1 MTISHT
7 VPSAFLARLP
17 KEPYALVFAGQSS
30 PWRSVW
36 EDLAA
41 DSTVAIPAMRMV
53 AGSDEVLSAVRMD
66 LMTLGVADL
75 PFSPQGVETT
85 SMGLGDWAPELSVP
99 GILLCQYATL
109 LALAA
114 DGLDT
119 RRNRPVSMAGHS
131 QGVLAVHLHEA
142 WTSRAPEA
150 LARIFA
156 IARLIGAAA
165 GRQSRALGFHRRDTA
180 TPMVAVRGLSRARLH
195 RHVNEITDFDHTV
208 SIGVRNDYTSHVLS
222 GSPRDLRRV
231 VATADSDVVCE
242 FLDVGAPFHSELMED
257 AVSQVTA
264 WADACRL
271 DVAHAEKVAREVLTD
286 RIDWPAEVDGITAG
300 EATWM
305 LDCGPGTTIARLTR
319 DLAEGTGT
327 GVAMAGTATERERL
341 AIPGAGPTKPQ
352 DWSHHAPRLVRLPD
366 GSTVLDTAFSRLTG
380 RSPVLL
386 AAMTPTTVDPEIVS
400 AAANAGFWAEL
411 AGGGQVTDDVYTQN
425 LDVLREQL
433 APGVTATFNSM
444 YLDRYLWNLQFGT
457 QRVVSRSRLSGAPLD
472 GVVISAGVPE
482 LDESL
487 DLIGRLRSEGFPYVA
502 FKPGTAQQILRTVDI
517 ARAVPDVSVIVQVE
531 DGHSGGHHSWE
542 DLDHLLLQTYATLRS
557 TPNLILC
564 VGGGIG
570 TPERAADYL
579 SGQWSERHGR
589 RAMPVDGVLVGT
601 AAMTVKEART
611 TPEVKQVLLA
621 AEGVDP
627 LEPDGGW
634 IAPGTARGGMTSGL
648 SHLRAD
654 MHEIDNSAA
663 AAARLIARIG
673 NDAAAVLARKDEVVA
688 ALAKTCRPWFGDLE
702 SMTYAQWVRR
712 FAELCHPWV
721 DPTWTN
727 RFHDLLQRVEARLSP
742 LDHGEIATIFPTV
755 ASAEDAHAAAE
766 RVVDE
771 YPLAETTL
779 VTPIDAAWFPTLCR
793 SHPKPMPFVP
803 VLDEDLLTW
812 WGQDGLWQAQD
823 DRYAADAVR
832 IIPGPV
838 SVAGI
843 DRIDEPVAELLGRFE
858 IAAVGRLEALGKQ
871 AVNAHSRLGELE
883 PSRSIDDFVRSVPHI
898 MWTGH
903 LIANPAAVLPNS
915 RVDLQSRPDVDG
927 VASADMVITLD
938 TAWDED
944 ATGADKHAVRR
955 LVLPLLLPDS
965 TSRGGVPVIDEE
977 RLPEQMRALLTATAG
992 VGSTTVSGDVLSALP
1007 TMEPT
1012 ELSMFGQARHVFTL
1026 APDLGPMHAGVTAS
1040 ALTSDLVPDS
1050 WVPDAL
1056 LGPAWPAIYAA
1067 LGSAMHDGTV
1077 VIEGL
1082 LNAVHLDHVITFD
1095 EPPQSLLE
1103 HGIDHLEVVGHVE
1116 SVEESSSGRI
1126 VTVALRYLT
1135 DGDKIGAARERF
1147 AIQGRATGSATPN
1160 DPPSAG
1166 GGGAQ
1171 IRSTP
1176 RSMLRRTT
1184 VKAPADMTPF
1194 AIVSGDFN
1202 PIHTSRTAA
1211 AVAGLSGPLVHGM
1224 WLSATAQHIV
1234 SAAVGDGRH
1243 SRISGW
1249 TYRMFGPVDL
1259 NAEIEVVVERTGLVT
1274 GGGVALEVTCRS
1286 AGTVVS
1292 RATATTRAPRTAYVY
1307 PGQGIQTA
1315 GMGLDER
1322 AACSAA
1328 AEVWHRADAHTRAE
1342 LGFSILAIVRDNPTE
1357 IIARGVTYR
1366 HPDGVLHLTQFTQ
1379 VALATLAFAQTE
1391 RMRSEG
1397 VLVSGAAFAGHSLGE
1412 YNALAA
1418 YARVFPVETVIELV
1432 FHRGSTMHALVERD
1446 EQGRSDYQMGV
1457 LRPDQLGLTD
1467 ADITDYVSTIANESG
1482 EFIEIVNFNLAGRQ
1496 YAVAGTRRGLQ
1507 ILAADAER
1515 RAAAEGGRRPFML
1528 VPGIDVPFHSA
1539 VLRKGVAE
1547 FRRKLQERI
1556 PQDLDLTILTGS
1568 YVPNLVARPFEVSR
1582 DFARSILDVV
1592 PSEAI
1597 SALLATDETWDDAL
1611 TDEPALARLLLIELL
1626 SWQFASPV
1634 RWIQTQKVLFSSGT
1648 AGGLDV
1654 AEVIEIGLAS
1664 SPTLTNLAERTL
1676 ATPDFS
1682 GRPVTV
1688 LNIQRDVD
1696 RVLHTDVQVLDS
1708 SEEDHEE
1715 PEASRA
1721 EPVAPAGAE
1730 PAPSPAPLSP
1740 SAVATEVADLPFT
1753 AASALRV
1760 LVAHSA
1766 RIRLDQIRDDDTTDT
1781 LTNGVSSRRNQLLM
1795 DLSAELG
1802 VSSIDGA
1809 AESDVVTLSGT
1820 VNRLV
1825 HNYRAFGPVL
1835 AEAVR
1840 DRLRKLLGAAN
1851 VKPSRIRDRV
1861 TSGWGLSDGWVAH
1874 VTAELL
1880 LGSREGTST
1889 REGDLSTLPTDTAA
1903 TAQEVDR
1910 LVDAAVHSVAD
1921 RHGITVALATSDAKG
1936 AGQAVDSAILDSFAA
1951 EVTGPDGVLATTA
1964 RHLVDALGL
1973 GAPLTLPADA
1983 SDDHDV
1989 VAAVAAE
1996 LGSGW
2001 VDLVRPTFDAER
2013 AVLLDDRWASARED
2027 LARLW
2032 IDGDLPDSVNFTAAG
2047 PAVSAQASWW
2057 AERAGAD
2064 GRHDLATR
2072 FRQIADVAAGPVD
2085 GPETGA
2091 HRDDV
2096 AVVTGVTPDSIAG
2109 GVVRRL
2115 LAEGAT
2121 VIATASQLDAQRL
2134 NFAKELYRQ
2143 HAAPGAR
2150 LWLVQSN
2157 LSSYRDVDALVDWVG
2172 SVWTRSV
2179 GGAPVVE
2186 KPALMPTVL
2195 FPFAAP
2201 RVHGTLG
2208 DAGPVAE
2215 NQMRLLLWSVE
2226 RMISRLAAVGSTTVV
2241 DHRLHVVLPGSPNR
2255 GMFGGDGA
2263 YAEAKTSFDAIVS
2276 RWHVEADWADR
2287 VSIVHPRIGWVRGT
2301 GLMGGNDP
2309 LVRAVEAAGVR
2320 TWSTDEMAS
2329 RLLELCT
2336 AEARQKAARSPLDA
2350 DLTGGLSTDLDLT
2363 AIRNSASTERSTGA
2377 AKRIDVTG
2385 VTVAALPSPTRTD
2398 VPHPDPAQ
2406 WGEVTAGLEDTIVIV
2421 GYGEVGPWGS
2431 SRTRWEAEV
2440 GINADSTV
2448 ELTSAGVLEL
2458 AWLTGLVTWR
2468 DSPIGGWYDAAGDL
2482 VPEAEI
2488 FDRFRDEVI
2497 ARSGVRFFVDDGP
2510 LHEGHS
2516 PESAAIH
2523 LDRDVTFTARD
2534 EAEARS
2540 YLEADPRFTHI
2551 GVDQDGEW
2559 TVTRTAGAQARVPR
2573 RATMSRRI
2581 GGQFPTGFDPAR
2593 WGIPASMIDSIDRIA
2608 VWNLVTAVDAFI
2620 SSGFT
2625 PAELLSVI
2633 HPAEVASTQG
2643 TGFGG
2648 MSSMR
2653 RLFVDRYLGEDF
2665 PQDILQETLPNVVA
2679 AHTMQSW
2686 VGGYGAMINPVGA
2699 CATAAVSLDEAVDK
2713 ILRDKADF
2721 VVAGAIDDIQ
2731 VESIEGFG
2739 AMNATADTQSMLDRG
2754 IGERF
2759 LSRANDR
2766 RRGGFVESQG
2776 GGTILVTRASVAVD
2790 MGLPVFGVIAYVRT
2804 FADGAHT
2811 SIPAPGI
2818 GALAAGRNGSASVL
2832 ARNLRALGLNVDDVS
2847 VVSKHDTS
2855 TVANDPNEADL
2866 HSRLSRALGRTEGN
2880 PLFVVSQKSVVGHT
2894 KGGAAALQVGGLTQ
2908 IFRTGLLPANA
2919 ALDCIDEKM
2928 EKHPDLVWLRS
2939 PLDVGS
2945 RGLVKAGV
2953 LTSLGFGHVSAL
2965 VTLVHP
2971 AAFEAIVAAG
2981 GDTPAEGMV
2990 SLARWRERSDAR
3002 LRAGARHREAGML
3015 GRADLFTPV
3024 QSRRL
3029 PDDAEG
3035 TDPQEAEAAMLLE
3048 PTARLGSNGRYR
3060 AVGTEEVR
3068 SR

>member
-7 VPSAFLARLP
+7 VPSAFLPRLT

-41 DSTVAIPAMRMV
+41 DTTITIPAMRMI

-75 PFSPQGVETT
+75 PFSPQGVEATAV
-85 SMGLGDWAPELSVP
+85 GLADWSPELSVP

-131 QGVLAVHLHEA
+131 QGVLAVHLHDA

-165 GRQSRALGFHRRDTA
+165 GRQSRDLGLHRRDAA
-180 TPMVAVRGLSRARLH
+180 TPMVAVRGLSRTELH
-195 RHVNEITDFDHTV
+195 GLVSEITDPDHPV
-208 SIGVRNDYTSHVLS
+208 SIGVRNDHAIHVLS

-231 VATADSDVVCE
+231 TDAANSDVACE

-257 AVSQVTA
+257 AVSQVA
-264 WADACRL
+264 VWADACGL
-271 DVAHAEKVAREVLTD
+271 DVAHAEKIAREVLTD
-286 RIDWPAEVDGITAG
+286 HIDWPTEVDGIAAG
-300 EATWM
+300 EAAWV

-319 DLAEGTGT
+319 DLLEGTGLA
-327 GVAMAGTATERERL
+327 VAMAGNVTERERL
-341 AIPGAGPTKPQ
+341 AIPGAQSPAAQ

-366 GSTVLDTAFSRLTG
+366 GDTVLDTAFSRLTG

-386 AAMTPTTVDPEIVS
+386 AGMTPTTVDPEIVS

-411 AGGGQVTDDVYTQN
+411 AGGGQVTEDVYAGN
-425 LDVLREQL
+425 LDLLREQL

-444 YLDRYLWNLQFGT
+444 YLDRYLWNLQFGS
-457 QRVVSRSRLSGAPLD
+457 QRIVSRSRLSGAPLD

-482 LDESL
+482 LDESI
-487 DLIGRLRSEGFPYVA
+487 DLISRLRAEGFPYVT
-502 FKPGTAQQILRTVDI
+502 FKPGTVQQILRTVEI

-557 TPNLILC
+557 TPNLVLC

-611 TPEVKQVLLA
+611 TREVKQVLLA
-621 AEGVDP
+621 TDGVDP
-627 LEPDGGW
+627 QESGGAW
-634 IAPGTARGGMTSGL
+634 ITPGTVRGGMTSGL

-654 MHEIDNSAA
+654 MHEVDNSAA
-663 AAARLIARIG
+663 AAARLIAEIG
-673 NDAAAVLARKDEVVA
+673 NDAAAVLARKDEVAA

-742 LDHGEIATIFPTV
+742 LDHGEIATMFPTV
-755 ASAEDAHAAAE
+755 ACAQDAHAAAD
-766 RVVDE
+766 RVVEE

-823 DRYAADAVR
+823 DRYPADAVR

-843 DRIDEPVAELLGRFE
+843 DRVDEPVAELLGRFE
-858 IAAVGRLEALGKQ
+858 DAAVARLEAGGTQ
-871 AVNAHSRLGELE
+871 AVSAHSRLGELE
-883 PSRSIDDFVRSVPHI
+883 PSRSMDEFIRSVPHI

-903 LIANPAAVLPNS
+903 LIANPAARLPHS
-915 RVDLQSRPDVDG
+915 RIDLLDRPTIDG

-944 ATGADKHAVRR
+944 AAGADKHAVRQ
-955 LVLPLLLPDS
+955 LVLPLLLPSS
-965 TSRGGVPVIDEE
+965 TSRGGVPVIDEN

-992 VGSTTVSGDVLSALP
+992 VVSTTVNGDVLSALP

-1012 ELSMFGQARHVFTL
+1012 ELSKFGQARHVFTL
-1026 APDLGPMHAGVTAS
+1026 APNLGPSHAGVTAS
-1040 ALTSDLVPDS
+1040 ALPPDLVPDS

-1067 LGSAMHDGTV
+1067 LGSAMHDGLV

-1095 EPPQSLLE
+1095 ESPQALIDR
-1103 HGIDHLEVVGHVE
+1103 GIAELEVVAHVE
-1116 SVEESSSGRI
+1116 SVEESASGRI
-1126 VTVALRYLT
+1126 VTVCLQYLA
-1135 DGDKIGAARERF
+1135 GGGEIGSARERF
-1147 AIQGRATGSATPN
+1147 AIQGRATGSAAPS
-1160 DPPSAG
+1160 DPPRAG
-1166 GGGAQ
+1166 GGGSQ
-1171 IRSTP
+1171 VRNTP
-1176 RSMLRRTT
+1176 RSTLRRTT
-1184 VKAPADMTPF
+1184 VHAPGDMTPF

-1202 PIHTSRTAA
+1202 PIHTSQTAA
-1211 AVAGLSGPLVHGM
+1211 VVAGLTGPLVHGM

-1243 SRISGW
+1243 SSIAGW

-1259 NAEIEVVVERTGLVT
+1259 NAEIEVIFERTGLVT
-1274 GGGVALEVTCRS
+1274 GGGLALEITCRS

-1307 PGQGIQTA
+1307 PGQGIQTP

-1322 AACSAA
+1322 AACPAA
-1328 AEVWHRADAHTRAE
+1328 DDVWRRADAHTRAE

-1357 IIARGVTYR
+1357 ITARGVTYR
-1366 HPDGVLHLTQFTQ
+1366 HPEGVLHLTQFTQ

-1446 EQGRSDYQMGV
+1446 EQGRSNYRMGV

-1467 ADITDYVSTIANESG
+1467 ADITDYVSGIVDESG

-1496 YAVAGTRRGLQ
+1496 YAVAGTRRGLDV
-1507 ILAADAER
+1507 LAVDAER
-1515 RAAAEGGRRPFML
+1515 RAAAAGGRRPFML

-1539 VLRKGVAE
+1539 VLRNGVAE
-1547 FRRKLQERI
+1547 FRQKLEERI
-1556 PQDLDLTILTGS
+1556 PHDLDLAILTGS

-1582 DFARSILDVV
+1582 DFAQSILDVV

-1597 SALLATDETWDDAL
+1597 GALLATGEAWDEAL

-1634 RWIQTQKVLFSSGT
+1634 RWIETQEVLFSSST

-1654 AEVIEIGLAS
+1654 AEAIEIGLAS

-1676 ATPDFS
+1676 ATPAFS
-1682 GRPVTV
+1682 GRSVTV
-1688 LNIQRDVD
+1688 LNLQRDLE
-1696 RVLHTDVQVLDS
+1696 RVLHTDVQVIDS
-1708 SEEDHEE
+1708 AEEDDDE
-1715 PEASRA
+1715 PEVSTAQPAAATGSQ
-1721 EPVAPAGAE
+1721 PVPVT
-1730 PAPSPAPLSP
+1730 P
-1740 SAVATEVADLPFT
+1740 SAVAAEAVADLPFT

-1766 RIRLDQIRDDDTTDT
+1766 RIRLDQIRDDDTTET

-1802 VSSIDGA
+1802 VISIDGA
-1809 AESDVVTLSGT
+1809 AESDIVTLSST

-1835 AEAVR
+1835 AEAIR

-1851 VKPSRIRDRV
+1851 VKPSRISDRV
-1861 TSGWGLSDGWVAH
+1861 TSAWGLGEGWVAH

-1889 REGDLSTLPTDTAA
+1889 REGDLSTLPTDTTT
-1903 TAQEVDR
+1903 TAQEVDG
-1910 LVDAAVHSVAD
+1910 LVDAAVRSLAD
-1921 RHGITVALATSDAKG
+1921 RQGITVALVTSDANH
-1936 AGQAVDSAILDSFAA
+1936 AGQTVDSAVLDAFAA
-1951 EVTGPDGVLATTA
+1951 KVTGPVGVLATTA
-1964 RHLVDALGL
+1964 RQLLDTLGL
-1973 GAPLTLPADA
+1973 GARHALPAES

-1989 VAAVAAE
+1989 VAAVSAE

-2001 VDLVRPTFDAER
+2001 ADLVTPTFDAER
-2013 AVLLDDRWASARED
+2013 AVLLDDRWASVRED

-2032 IDGDLPDSVNFTAAG
+2032 IDGTLPDSVNFTAAG

-2057 AERAGAD
+2057 AERAETD
-2064 GRHDLATR
+2064 GRRDLATR
-2072 FRQIADVAAGPVD
+2072 FRQIAEVAARPVD
-2085 GPETGA
+2085 DTNIGA

-2096 AVVTGVTPDSIAG
+2096 AVVTGATPDSIAG

-2121 VIATASQLDAQRL
+2121 VIATTSRLDAGRL
-2134 NFAKELYRQ
+2134 NFAKELYRH

-2150 LWLVQSN
+2150 LWLVQAN

-2179 GGAPVVE
+2179 GGTPVVE
-2186 KPALMPTVL
+2186 KPALLPTLL

-2201 RVHGTLG
+2201 RVHGTLAE
-2208 DAGPVAE
+2208 AGPVAE

-2226 RMISRLAAVGSTTVV
+2226 RMIAGLAAVGRDTVV

-2287 VSIVHPRIGWVRGT
+2287 VSIAHPRIGWVRGT

-2320 TWSTDEMAS
+2320 TWSTDEMAA
-2329 RLLELCT
+2329 RLLQLCT
-2336 AEARQKAARSPLDA
+2336 TSARQHAARTPLDA
-2350 DLTGGLSTDLDLT
+2350 DLTGGLSTDLDFAT
-2363 AIRNSASTERSTGA
+2363 VRNSASP
-2377 AKRIDVTG
+2377 AKITAPAKKIDVTD
-2385 VTVAALPSPTRTD
+2385 VMVAALPSPTRTE

-2431 SRTRWEAEV
+2431 SRTRWEAEL
-2440 GINADSTV
+2440 GISPDSTV

-2458 AWLTGLVTWR
+2458 AWMTGLVTWR
-2468 DSPIGGWYDAAGDL
+2468 DSPVGGWYNAAGDL

-2488 FDRFRDEVI
+2488 FDRFHDEVV
-2497 ARSGVRFFVDDGP
+2497 ARSGVRFFVEDGP
-2510 LHEGHS
+2510 LQEGHS

-2523 LDRDVTFTARD
+2523 LDRDVTFSVRD

-2540 YLEADPRFTHI
+2540 YLEADPRFTRI
-2551 GVDQDGEW
+2551 GVADDGEW
-2559 TVTRTAGAQARVPR
+2559 AVTRTVGAQVRVPR

-2625 PAELLSVI
+2625 PAELLSVV

-2776 GGTILVTRASVAVD
+2776 GGTVLVTRASIAVD
-2790 MGLPVFGVIAYVRT
+2790 MGLPVFGVVAYVRT

-2818 GALAAGRNGSASVL
+2818 GALAAGRNGTESVL
-2832 ARNLRALGLNVDDVS
+2832 ARNLRALGVTVDDVS
-2847 VVSKHDTS
+2847 VLSKHDTS
-2855 TVANDPNEADL
+2855 TLANDPNEADL
-2866 HSRLSRALGRTEGN
+2866 HTRLSRALGRTEGN

-2894 KGGAAALQVGGLTQ
+2894 KGGAAALQIGGLTQ
-2908 IFRTGLLPANA
+2908 ILRTGLLPANA
-2919 ALDCIDEKM
+2919 ALDCVDEKM
-2928 EKHPDLVWLRS
+2928 ASHPDLVWLRR

-2965 VTLVHP
+2965 VALVHP

-2981 GDTPAEGMV
+2981 GDTPAEGMAA
-2990 SLARWRERSDAR
+2990 LGRWRERSDAR

-3015 GRADLFTPV
+3015 GRAELFTPV

-3029 PDDAEG
+3029 PDNLDG
-3035 TDPQEAEAAMLLE
+3035 TDPHETEAAMLLE
-3048 PTARLGSNGRYR
+3048 PTARLGSEGRYA
-3060 AVGTEEVR
+3060 AVTTDEAPR
-3068 SR
+3068 R